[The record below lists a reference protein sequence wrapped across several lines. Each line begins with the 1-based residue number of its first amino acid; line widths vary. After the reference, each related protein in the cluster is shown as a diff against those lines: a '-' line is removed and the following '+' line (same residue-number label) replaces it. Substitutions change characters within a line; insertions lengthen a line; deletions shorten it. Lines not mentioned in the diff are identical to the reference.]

1 MANRIDYFYYN
12 WGPYLWTTELDK
24 NIIDKLKFDGE
35 RTKIDYNSTLAGH
48 LNNQFGYGTSTQ
60 KWFNNEIKDILSV
73 YRQGHCEYHGLE
85 NFEVKYEL
93 IDMWINYMKPGDFN
107 PTHTHA
113 GDLSFVIFLDVPKEL
128 DKERQDFV
136 GTSIAPGALSFSYGT
151 QSRPIWART
160 GVHIVP
166 RDRGMYIFPSL
177 LEHTVVPFKSDVTRI
192 SVSGN
197 FRMTNRDTL
206 PDNYY

>member
-1 MANRIDYFYYN
+1 MIDYFYYH
-12 WGPYLWTTELDK
+12 WGPYLFRTQPK
-24 NIIDKLKFDGE
+24 KYIIDRLKVDG
-35 RTKIDYNSTLAGH
+35 KKSKKSYNDSLAGH
-48 LNNQFGYGTSTQ
+48 LKTQ
-60 KWFNNEIKDILSV
+60 LAYSKETQQWFNNEMIPTLSA
-73 YRQGHCEYHGLE
+73 YRKGHCEYHGLE
-85 NFEVKYEL
+85 NFEVEYDL

-107 PTHTHA
+107 PSHTHA
-113 GDLSFVIFLDVPKEL
+113 EDLSFVIFLDVPKEL

-136 GTSIAPGALSFSYGT
+136 GTSTAPGSLCFNYGT
-151 QSRPIWART
+151 QSKPTWART

-166 RDRGMYIFPSL
+166 MERGMYIFPSL

-197 FRMTNRDTL
+197 FRITNRDTL

>member
-1 MANRIDYFYYN
+1 MCRLELSIYFK
-12 WGPYLWTTELDK
+12 K
-24 NIIDKLKFDGE
+24 N
-35 RTKIDYNSTLAGH
+35 N
-48 LNNQFGYGTSTQ
+48 
-60 KWFNNEIKDILSV
+60 
-73 YRQGHCEYHGLE
+73 
-85 NFEVKYEL
+85 
-93 IDMWINYMKPGDFN
+93 
-107 PTHTHA
+107 
-113 GDLSFVIFLDVPKEL
+113 LSFVIFLDVPKEL

-136 GTSIAPGALSFSYGT
+136 GTSTPPGSLCFNYGT
-151 QSRPIWART
+151 QSKPTWART